1 MRYGNISENVYG
13 IHINYIISIS
23 YTSYQYKKGC
33 VFMYR
38 EITHN
43 GKYRYVQSFK
53 DRDGK
58 NRRVSIVK
66 NNKTRATEKEA
77 FEELQE
83 KINKILNPP
92 QEVHNLGYYKERYLE
107 FKKTTLAHNS
117 YLTYSL
123 ALNKLEDNEKLED
136 ITKIKYDKKLM
147 DMRENFSPNAIKA
160 TCGIYNNL
168 FKFINKYYVP
178 EFDVKLDFKFTK
190 EEKALELQKVKYLEK
205 DEIPGIL
212 KKIKNNKVRSIAV
225 LQLHT
230 GLRIGEALALTPDDV
245 DFKNKTISI
254 TKTKLRNGDIGSPK
268 TLSSIRTI
276 EISDF
281 IAKLLL
287 DYISSNKFIFKV
299 TYTTILNNLKPL
311 NIHTHI
317 FRHTHVAL
325 LIEQNIPIKVI
336 SQRLGHSDIKT
347 TLSIYTHVTENM
359 KINLRNNLNKL
370 SPFFPYQ

>member
-1 MRYGNISENVYG
+1 
-13 IHINYIISIS
+13 
-23 YTSYQYKKGC
+23 
-33 VFMYR
+33 MYR

-53 DRDGK
+53 DKDGK

-83 KINKILNPP
+83 KINKILNPE
-92 QEVHNLGYYKERYLE
+92 QEVHNLGYYKQKYLE
-107 FKKTTLAHNS
+107 FKKPTLAYNS
-117 YLTYSL
+117 YRSYCHI
-123 ALNKLEDNEKLED
+123 LNKLDDTEELKNV
-136 ITKIKYDKKLM
+136 TKVKYDKKLM
-147 DMRENFSPNAIKA
+147 DMRGKSSPNAIKL
-160 TCGIYNNL
+160 TCNIHNDF
-168 FKFINKYYVP
+168 FKFIKKYYVP
-178 EFDVKLDFKFTK
+178 TFNVKLEFKFTK
-190 EEKALELQKVKYLEK
+190 EEKVLELQKVKYLEK

-212 KKIKNNKVRSIAV
+212 KEIKNNTVRSIAV

-230 GLRIGEALALTPDDV
+230 GLRIGEVLALTPNDV
-245 DFKNKTISI
+245 DFKNKTISVS
-254 TKTKLRNGDIGSPK
+254 KTKLGNGELSSPK

-287 DYISSNKFIFKV
+287 DYVSSNEFIFKI
-299 TYTTILNNLKPL
+299 TYGTILKHLKTL

-325 LIEQNIPIKVI
+325 LIEQNVPIKVI

-359 KINLRNNLNKL
+359 KVNLRNNLNNL
-370 SPFFPYQ
+370 SPFIPY

>member
-1 MRYGNISENVYG
+1 
-13 IHINYIISIS
+13 
-23 YTSYQYKKGC
+23 
-33 VFMYR
+33 MYR

-53 DRDGK
+53 DKDGK

-77 FEELQE
+77 YEELQE
-83 KINKILNPP
+83 KINKILNPG
-92 QEVHNLGYYKERYLE
+92 QEYHNLGYYKKKYLE
-107 FKKTTLAHNS
+107 FKKPTLAYNS
-117 YLTYSL
+117 YLAYETRI
-123 ALNKLEDNEKLED
+123 KVVDDNERLENV
-136 ITKIKYDKKLM
+136 TKIKYDKMLLE
-147 DMRENFSPNAIKA
+147 MREKLSPNAIKL
-160 TCGIYNNL
+160 TCMVLNN
-168 FKFINKYYVP
+168 FFQFIKKYYVSN
-178 EFDVKLDFKFTK
+178 FNVRLDFKFTK

-212 KKIKNNKVRSIAV
+212 KKIKNNTVRSIAI

-230 GLRIGEALALTPDDV
+230 GLRIGEVLALTPDDV
-245 DFKNKTISI
+245 DFKNKTISVS
-254 TKTKLRNGDIGSPK
+254 KTKLLNGELSSPK
-268 TLSSIRTI
+268 TLASIRTI

-287 DYISSNKFIFKV
+287 DYVSSNKFIFKIN
-299 TYTTILNNLKPL
+299 YMTILNNLKPFK
-311 NIHTHI
+311 IHTHI

-325 LIEQNIPIKVI
+325 LIEQNVPIKVI

-359 KINLRNNLNKL
+359 KINLRNNLNNL
-370 SPFFPYQ
+370 SPFIPY

>member
-1 MRYGNISENVYG
+1 MRYCNISENVYG
-13 IHINYIISIS
+13 IHIRHTNSIS
-23 YTSYQYKKGC
+23 YTSDFNKKGC

-53 DRDGK
+53 DKDGK
-58 NRRVSIVK
+58 NKRVSVVK

-83 KINKILNPP
+83 KINKILNPV
-92 QEVHNLGYYKERYLE
+92 QEVHNLGYYKEKYLE
-107 FKKTTLAHNS
+107 FKKPTLAYNS
-117 YLTYSL
+117 YLAYETRIKVVDD
-123 ALNKLEDNEKLED
+123 NERLEDV
-136 ITKIKYDKKLM
+136 TKIKYDKMLM
-147 DMRENFSPNAIKA
+147 DMRKDYSPNAIKL
-160 TCGIYNNL
+160 TCMVLNN
-168 FKFINKYYVP
+168 
-178 EFDVKLDFKFTK
+178 T
-190 EEKALELQKVKYLEK
+190 
-205 DEIPGIL
+205 
-212 KKIKNNKVRSIAV
+212 VRSIAI

-230 GLRIGEALALTPDDV
+230 GLRIGEVLALTPDDV
-245 DFKNKTISI
+245 DFKNKTISVS
-254 TKTKLRNGDIGSPK
+254 KTKLVNGELGSPK

-287 DYISSNKFIFKV
+287 DYISSNKFIFKI
-299 TYTTILNNLKPL
+299 TYVTILNHLKIL

-325 LIEQNIPIKVI
+325 LIEQNVPIKVI

-359 KINLRNNLNKL
+359 KVNLRNNLNNL
-370 SPFFPYQ
+370 SPFIPY